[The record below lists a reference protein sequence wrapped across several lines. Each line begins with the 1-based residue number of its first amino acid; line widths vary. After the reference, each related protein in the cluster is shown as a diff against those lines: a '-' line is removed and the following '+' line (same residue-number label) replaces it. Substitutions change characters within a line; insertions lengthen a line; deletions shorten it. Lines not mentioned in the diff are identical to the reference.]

1 VLVLQSETDVALL
14 GSGRAAQPDSDR
26 LRVWELAG
34 AAHADTYLLVAGN
47 YDEGNLPAGRLA
59 GLLAPTTDTPAGQT
73 DTPINSGPQHHYVA
87 CAAIEHLVR
96 WAAGGPPA
104 PSCDRLHPSEDGRDF
119 HRNYYGIAT
128 GGIRTPWT
136 DAPVATL
143 SGLGQA
149 GSTYAFLFGTT
160 QPFDGEDMS
169 RKWPFGRPGYLDDFE
184 EELDRTISRGYLLA
198 DDRAEILAL
207 ARVSYPG

>member
-1 VLVLQSETDVALL
+1 
-14 GSGRAAQPDSDR
+14 
-26 LRVWELAG
+26 
-34 AAHADTYLLVAGN
+34 
-47 YDEGNLPAGRLA
+47 
-59 GLLAPTTDTPAGQT
+59 LLAPTTDTPAGQT

-104 PSCDRLHPSEDGRDF
+104 PSCDRLHPSDDGRDF

-143 SGLGQA
+143 SGVGQT
-149 GSTYAFLFGTT
+149 GSVYAFLFGTT

-169 RKWPFGRPGYLDDFE
+169 RKWPFGRPGYLEDFE
-184 EELDRTISRGYLLA
+184 EELDWTISQGYLLA